1 MRGIGDN
8 KKGQQMTLGT
18 IIAIV
23 LGIAVLVF
31 LIFGFSSGWTNLW
44 DRVVNIGGGTANLG
58 TIKQSCEIA
67 CGANDKD
74 NYCTFK
80 RTVKFGKE
88 VENIG
93 DACEENDGTNA
104 KTCYATCFELVESK
118 QVNIS
123 KIGFPKCLSI
133 TCQYQ

>member
-8 KKGQQMTLGT
+8 KKGQQMTLST

-67 CGANDKD
+67 CGAQDKD
-74 NYCTFK
+74 NYCSFK
-80 RTVKFGKE
+80 RTVKFGEE
-88 VENIG
+88 VKNIAADCG
-93 DACEENDGTNA
+93 KDGKTNA
-104 KTCYATCFELVESK
+104 KTCYATCFELAGSRHE
-118 QVNIS
+118 NIT
-123 KIGFPKCLSI
+123 KVGFPSCPSLG
-133 TCQYQ
+133 CQ